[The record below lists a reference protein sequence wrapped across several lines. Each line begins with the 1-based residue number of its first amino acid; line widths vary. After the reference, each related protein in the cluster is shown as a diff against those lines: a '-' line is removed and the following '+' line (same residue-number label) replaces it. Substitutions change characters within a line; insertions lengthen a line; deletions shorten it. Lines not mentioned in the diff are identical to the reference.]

1 MATPPL
7 PTHDFRVRLDPI
19 RTCGRGQGD
28 FTADGATP
36 PGFALFLFLFCLSR
50 VGPSVA
56 LDSGRGRTLLCV
68 LGRSLPY
75 NCVCA
80 VPCRFL
86 LSRRNSPSCTFRL
99 PDSCIPSPE
108 ACTFL
113 SCSPVSPVPPIPLPG
128 NRQLVLCLWVRFYF
142 SLVLICSQQTGFP
155 ECSACLC
162 RCARESHQ
170 LPSWQEHNPCAIL
183 DAVSL
188 VTPSRDLQK

>member
-7 PTHDFRVRLDPI
+7 PTHDFRVRRDPI

-36 PGFALFLFLFCLSR
+36 PGFAFFLFLFCLSR

-80 VPCRFL
+80 SRVGSCCHDVTALPAPSVSLTRAFHHQKPAPSSPVHLFL
-86 LSRRNSPSCTFRL
+86 PSPPSLSRATVSSFSVCGSDSTFR
-99 PDSCIPSPE
+99 
-108 ACTFL
+108 
-113 SCSPVSPVPPIPLPG
+113 
-128 NRQLVLCLWVRFYF
+128 WF
-142 SLVLICSQQTGFP
+142 SFALNKQ
-155 ECSACLC
+155 
-162 RCARESHQ
+162 
-170 LPSWQEHNPCAIL
+170 
-183 DAVSL
+183 VSL
-188 VTPSRDLQK
+188 SAQRASADALARATSFPRGRNITRARSSTPCL